1 MRIKS
6 ICASSVHR
14 FKNCYKKIKVK
25 NILTK
30 CKHIGNGYNV
40 ELPIT
45 THCLENVEIGDNF
58 KCGERLKLRTFNG
71 WKDQSFNPCIRIGNN
86 VSIESDCHIGAI
98 NKIIIG
104 DNVLI
109 ASFVYI
115 SDHSHG
121 EITRAEL
128 DLAPLERPLYSKGP
142 IIIGN
147 NVWIGEKVCIL
158 PNVRIGDGAI
168 IGANSV
174 VTKDIPPYS
183 VAAGSPAK
191 VIKQL

>member
-1 MRIKS
+1 M
-6 ICASSVHR
+6 
-14 FKNCYKKIKVK
+14 
-25 NILTK
+25 
-30 CKHIGNGYNV
+30 
-40 ELPIT
+40 
-45 THCLENVEIGDNF
+45 
-58 KCGERLKLRTFNG
+58 
-71 WKDQSFNPCIRIGNN
+71 
-86 VSIESDCHIGAI
+86 
-98 NKIIIG
+98 
-104 DNVLI
+104 

-128 DLAPLERPLYSKGP
+128 DLPPLGRLLYSKGP

-158 PNVRIGDGAI
+158 PNVRIGDGAV

-174 VTKDIPPYS
+174 VTKDIPPHS